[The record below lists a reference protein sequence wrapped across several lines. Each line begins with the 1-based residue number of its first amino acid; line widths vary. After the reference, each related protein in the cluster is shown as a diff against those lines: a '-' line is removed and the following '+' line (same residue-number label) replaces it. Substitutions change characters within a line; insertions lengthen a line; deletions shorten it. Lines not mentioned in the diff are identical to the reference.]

1 MSEARF
7 IVGIDLGTTHTVV
20 ASVPLSEPGAKPR
33 IFPIEQLVAPG
44 EIAARPL
51 LQSLRYHPAN
61 GELADSALT
70 LPWNDALLEGEPGP
84 RAVGE
89 LAQRLGSQVPGRMVA
104 SAKSWLSHAAVDRT
118 AAILPWGAPD
128 GVTKI
133 SPVMASA
140 SYLAHVRAAWD
151 HAHPHDRLAH
161 QEVVLTIPAS
171 FDEGARAL
179 TLSAAQLAGIPR
191 ARLLEEPQAAF
202 YSWLSA
208 QVDVAAATSG
218 VRLALVVD
226 VGGGTTDLTFIR
238 VEMRESGPRVTRI
251 AVGDHLMLG
260 GDNMDLL
267 LAHQAEQRLGGKLGP
282 ARFSQLLAQARAAK
296 ETLLGDRPPEVAR
309 LSVLGSGSKLIGGT
323 LATELTKG
331 EVEQHI
337 VEGFLPRVPVDAEVQ
352 RRSAAIVEFGLP
364 YVADAAI
371 TRHVAAFV
379 RRHQDVAKE
388 GTELP
393 DGTLALPDAVL
404 LNGGVFRGRLLSER
418 MTDVLTSWR
427 GAPVSVLENH
437 EPELAVALGAVAYG
451 LSRRGVGMRIGGGS
465 ARSYFLL
472 LGKDEPGELS
482 GQGLCLLPRG
492 AEEGEPV
499 EVKERTFALKL
510 GQPVRFRLASSIG
523 EAAYVRAGEII
534 DVDPDLFRALPPI
547 AAVLDDE
554 RGERPTEGR
563 PSLVPKAAT
572 AAQDVK
578 VHLSTELTEIGTL
591 EVSCIAHEDESK
603 RWKLELALR
612 SHAGSAEAES
622 AQRIARA
629 VPRFKEAKER
639 IDAVFGKS
647 DAAAEGR
654 SVKTLRTD
662 LEKVLGDRHQ
672 WTVPVLREIWSAL
685 YAGLK
690 RRRRSADH
698 ERVWLNLVG
707 FSLRPGYGYPLDGW
721 RVARIAEIYDQG
733 VQFAPEAQVWAE
745 WWTLFRRIAGGLDA
759 PAQKTILRSLDY
771 YLHPPTARPRQRP
784 PGPKA
789 QGYEDMVRLAASL
802 ERVSAE
808 DKARIGGWL
817 IERLAKHGEGPS
829 SWWAVGRIGARVP
842 FYGSA
847 HEVVPKAQMEPW
859 LEQLLA
865 QDWRKVEP
873 AAFAAVQLARR
884 SGDRTRDVDE
894 ALRSRVL
901 DRLRAAS
908 APEIWTRMVAEVA
921 VLAESEQRRV
931 LGEALPPGL
940 VLIDE

>member
-1 MSEARF
+1 MTEARF

-20 ASVPLSEPGAKPR
+20 ACVPLSEPGAKPR
-33 IFPIEQLVAPG
+33 IFPMDQLIAPG
-44 EIAARPL
+44 EIAARPV
-51 LQSLRYHPAN
+51 LQSLRYHPAV

-70 LPWNDALLEGEPGP
+70 LPWTDHLLEGEPGP

-89 LAQRLGSQVPGRMVA
+89 LAHRLGSQVPGRMVV

-128 GVTKI
+128 GVAKV

-140 SYLAHVRAAWD
+140 SYLAHVRSAWD
-151 HAHPHDRLAH
+151 HAHPRDLLAD

-179 TLSAAQLAGIPR
+179 TLQAAQLAGIPR

-208 QVDVAAATSG
+208 QTDLAAATSG

-238 VEMRESGPRVTRI
+238 VEIRESGPRVTRI

-267 LAHQAEQRLGGKLGP
+267 LAHQAEQQLGGKLGP

-296 ETLLGDRPPEVAR
+296 ETLLGDAPPDTAR

-323 LATELTKG
+323 LATELSRS
-331 EVEQHI
+331 EVEGHI
-337 VEGFLPRVPVDAEVQ
+337 VEGFLPRVGVDAEVQ

-388 GTELP
+388 GLALSE
-393 DGTLALPDAVL
+393 GALALPDAVL
-404 LNGGVFRGRLLSER
+404 LNGGVFRGRLLSQR
-418 MTDVLTSWR
+418 MTDVLSDWR
-427 GAPVSVLENH
+427 RESVRVLENH
-437 EPELAVALGAVAYG
+437 APELAVALGAVAYG

-472 LGKDEPGELS
+472 LGNDDASGPPPS

-499 EVKERTFALKL
+499 EIKERTFALKL

-523 EAAYVRAGEII
+523 EAAYVRAGELV
-534 DVDPDLFRALPPI
+534 DVDPELFRALPPI

-554 RGERPTEGR
+554 RGDRPTEGR
-563 PSLVPKAAT
+563 PSLVPRAAT
-572 AAQDVK
+572 AAQDVR

-591 EVSCIAHEDESK
+591 EVSCIADDDPQK

-612 SHAGSAEAES
+612 GGNTEAES
-622 AQRIARA
+622 AQRIARVA
-629 VPRFKEAKER
+629 PRFKEAKER
-639 IDAVFGKS
+639 IEAVFGKS

-654 SVKTLRTD
+654 SIKTLRTD
-662 LEKVLGDRHQ
+662 LEKVLGDRHG
-672 WTVPVLREIWSAL
+672 WTVPVLRELWSAL

-707 FSLRPGYGYPLDGW
+707 FSLRPGYGYPLDEW

-745 WWTLFRRIAGGLDA
+745 WWTLFRRIAGGLDGA
-759 PAQKTILRSLDY
+759 AQKTILASLDY

-784 PGPKA
+784 SGPKA
-789 QGYEDMVRLAASL
+789 QGYDDMVRLAASL

-808 DKARIGGWL
+808 DKAKIGGWL
-817 IERLAKHGEGPS
+817 IERLDKHGEGPS

-859 LEQLLA
+859 LEKVLA
-865 QDWRKVEP
+865 LDWRKLEP

-884 SGDRTRDVDE
+884 SGDRTRDIDE
-894 ALRSRVL
+894 ALRTRVL
-901 DRLRAAS
+901 DRLRRAS
-908 APEIWTRMVAEVA
+908 AAEIWIRMVAEVA

>member
-1 MSEARF
+1 MGEARF

-20 ASVPLSEPGAKPR
+20 ACVPLSEPGAKPR

-51 LQSLRYHPAN
+51 LQSLRYHPAA

-70 LPWNDALLEGEPGP
+70 LPWSEPLLEGEPGP

-128 GVTKI
+128 GVAKI

-151 HAHPHDRLAH
+151 HAHPRDPLAH

-179 TLSAAQLAGIPR
+179 TLQAAQLAGIPR

-208 QVDVAAATSG
+208 QADVAAATAG

-238 VEMRESGPRVTRI
+238 VEVRESGPRVTRI

-337 VEGFLPRVPVDAEVQ
+337 VEGFLPRVGVDAEVQ

-393 DGTLALPDAVL
+393 EGTLALPDAVL

-418 MTDVLTSWR
+418 MTDVLTAWR
-427 GAPVSVLENH
+427 GEPVRVLENH

-534 DVDPDLFRALPPI
+534 DVDPDLFRPLPPI

-591 EVSCIAHEDESK
+591 EVSCLAADDDSK

-612 SHAGSAEAES
+612 SHAGSAETES

-629 VPRFKEAKER
+629 APRFREAKER

-759 PAQKTILRSLDY
+759 PAQKTILRSLEY

-789 QGYEDMVRLAASL
+789 QGYDDMVRLAASL

-847 HEVVPKAQMEPW
+847 HEVVPKGQMEPW

-884 SGDRTRDVDE
+884 SGDRTRDIDE
-894 ALRSRVL
+894 ALRGRVL
-901 DRLRAAS
+901 DRLRAVS
-908 APEIWTRMVAEVA
+908 APDVWVRMVAEVA